1 MYKNIGYGIVWVLLF
16 TIGSE
21 AKNCWKIKN
30 NDTKRL
36 CESKFEGKRNCWM
49 IKNKDLQYYCE
60 AATEGKQS
68 CWKIKNRDDKEMCIA
83 EMGH

>member
-1 MYKNIGYGIVWVLLF
+1 MYRNIGYVIVLVLLL

-36 CESKFEGKRNCWM
+36 CESKFEGKRQLL
-49 IKNKDLQYYCE
+49 DDQEQRFAVLLRSSYRRQ
-60 AATEGKQS
+60 TELLEDQKQ
-68 CWKIKNRDDKEMCIA
+68 R
-83 EMGH
+83 